1 MAYNDEKAFHT
12 LSPHPVI
19 VTIRDSCN
27 YIRARFYAYIY
38 MHIMCIN
45 IYIYVDVSI
54 YIYIYSYGTTI
65 TGRGPPNIF
74 IDVGA
79 QSRFYLETWSPRV
92 GLCRV

>member
-1 MAYNDEKAFHT
+1 MHIYIYAYY
-12 LSPHPVI
+12 VY
-19 VTIRDSCN
+19 V
-27 YIRARFYAYIY
+27 YIYIY
-38 MHIMCIN
+38 MWM
-45 IYIYVDVSI
+45 

-79 QSRFYLETWSPRV
+79 QSRFYLETRSPRV